1 MDATPELAPA
11 PAPVAA
17 PLPGV
22 ALLLLGVALVVRLG
36 VCVWSPAFQFPDEF
50 LYQELARNIA
60 DHNTYAYDTPKHGLY
75 PVRQA
80 PGLPLLL
87 GLAGKVLPLT
97 PLNCKLIN
105 ATAAWLAVAALAL
118 LVWRQTGQS
127 AVVGLLVLLAGLHP
141 AHVFTSATNY
151 PQSFQTLWVAMLA
164 LSLVR
169 WLDDPAAG
177 PAGFRPGLWIGV
189 GALFVPTQIFLVPAV
204 WLARVAT
211 RRTGLLRYS
220 LALGLGVLLPVL
232 PWTLRNAVV
241 ERAFIPFSTS
251 GGEQFALGFCDQ
263 AGPNTGVQI
272 ALPEPVLEKVRRAQ
286 NGHEVEAICKEA
298 GRAWIRAHPAE
309 ACRLWLL
316 KFANFF
322 RWDTGAMVTAEQGG
336 ARRAWLSRLTSL
348 AVLAIGMAG
357 IGCLFRRQRGPA
369 VFAVAAMLFL
379 AAGHACFLSR
389 YRYRLPFEPLLLAWG
404 LWGWSLR
411 RRRRPA
417 APPSP

>member
-1 MDATPELAPA
+1 MDATHEPA
-11 PAPVAA
+11 SARAPVAA

-22 ALLLLGVALVVRLG
+22 VVLLLGVALVVRLG
-36 VCVWSPAFQFPDEF
+36 VCAWSPAFQFPDEF
-50 LYQELARNIA
+50 LYQELAQNIA
-60 DHNTYAYDTPKHGLY
+60 DHNAYAYETPKHGLY

-87 GLAGKVLPLT
+87 GLAGKVLTLS
-97 PLNCKLIN
+97 PLNCKLVN
-105 ATAAWLAVAALAL
+105 ATVAWLAIAVLAL
-118 LVWRQTGQS
+118 LVWRQTGRP

-151 PQSFQTLWVAMLA
+151 PQSFQTLCVSLLA

-169 WLDDPAAG
+169 WIDHPAAG
-177 PAGFRPGLWIGV
+177 PAGFRPGLWMGV

-204 WLARVAT
+204 WLARVVT
-211 RRTGLLRYS
+211 SRTGLLRYS
-220 LALGLGVLLPVL
+220 MALGLGVLLPVL

-272 ALPEPVLEKVRRAQ
+272 SLPEPVLEKVRQARS
-286 NGHEVEAICKEA
+286 GHEVEAICKEA
-298 GRAWIRAHPAE
+298 GRAWIRAHPVE
-309 ACRLWLL
+309 AGRLWLL

-322 RWDTGAMVTAEQGG
+322 RWDTGSLVTAEQGG
-336 ARRAWLSRLTSL
+336 GKRAWLSRMSSL
-348 AVLAIGMAG
+348 AVMG
-357 IGCLFRRQRGPA
+357 IGVVGIGFLIRRERGLA

-404 LWGWSLR
+404 LWGWTLR
-411 RRRRPA
+411 RRNRPSA
-417 APPSP
+417 SPSP